1 MRNLL
6 TLSRLL
12 SGLLLLTLVA
22 IVAYWAMQLLAPR
35 PAIAPS
41 GSLGDA
47 ATTRNL
53 NAAVA
58 AFGATGPAQP
68 VAAVPTNIQIIG
80 VAESGKNGV
89 AIIAVD
95 GRPALPYA
103 VGAQVDDATRLVS
116 ALDGVVVLEQNGRR
130 IEAKAPER
138 PSIAVLSSGLGKSR
152 DPNRAPPPPPRS
164 YNLPPRAAPPPG
176 TMSPPVFS
184 PPVPPAQQPV
194 PAGQAEGQGQLGI
207 PPGQAQAQ
215 NPGQPQGMVPGQ
227 QPGQFGGPAQYTA
240 PQFNPQT
247 GEATPGI
254 VQPGFPQPNQA
265 PGNPAGGF
273 QAGMP
278 PAPQPQ

>member
-53 NAAVA
+53 NAAIA
-58 AFGATGPAQP
+58 AFGVTGPAQP

-80 VAESGKNGV
+80 VAESGRNGV

-95 GRPALPYA
+95 GKPALPYA

-138 PSIAVLSSGLGKSR
+138 PSIAVLSSGMGKSR
-152 DPNRAPPPPPRS
+152 DPNRAPPTPPRP

-176 TMSPPVFS
+176 TMSPPPAFS
-184 PPVPPAQQPV
+184 PPVPPAQQIA
-194 PAGQAEGQGQLGI
+194 PAGQAEGQVQPGMA
-207 PPGQAQAQ
+207 PGQGQGQ
-215 NPGQPQGMVPGQ
+215 NPGQPLGMVPGQ
-227 QPGQFGGPAQYTA
+227 PPGQFGGPPQYAA

-254 VQPGFPQPNQA
+254 VQPGFPQPNQT

-278 PAPQPQ
+278 QQQQ